1 MDENEFK
8 TIDRYETIDLIGRG
22 GMGSVY
28 LARDPLIDRYVAVKV
43 LDVALDSIA
52 RERFN
57 REARASGRLHH
68 PNIVTIF
75 DVGEH
80 QGRPFI
86 AMEYVPGQTLAVLI
100 RQGQLDLAEKLRL
113 MADACV
119 GLAHAHR
126 ASIIHLDVKPANF
139 VRHDSGVLKILD
151 FGIARVMAADTTRT
165 EHVLGTMR
173 YMAPEQATGQTID
186 RRTDVFALGCV
197 FYEVIA
203 GVPAFKGTYEEL
215 ISRITKPIEASPL
228 SDVVPGV
235 HPELVRM
242 TQRAMANDPDA
253 RYDDLEVLKREID
266 GLLRKIVTGPQEP
279 RRLVLQSNE
288 ADASGNAGH
297 EAPARGSGMDR
308 SSAAL
313 ERPALRDDQAAGVSL
328 RIRDRRRPAA
338 VAALVIGLVAA
349 SVGVLYLVDTWRPL
363 TDTGLPDQ
371 VSTAPLLSA
380 GTTTAGVVASPPQ
393 LSNGNRAGTVSSG
406 DAADLEGQVWR
417 LIATRDRE
425 AVLRLLR
432 EQPGRLSSSFV
443 NELATAARTSVNET
457 RLKAEQQDP
466 IVASSRTYRAAMD
479 QFNRGTALL
488 GRGQSVDGIAAL
500 WLATDLFAR
509 AGSREA
515 PSGSLEAAGAERSAS
530 SIDETPLAPVRPPA
544 STAVSELPVSG
555 RGDASPPDGRPDE
568 TAGIVAARPKRE
580 GETSPADAPPADAL
594 APEEAIRTLLKAYE
608 AAYDER
614 DAAALRRIVP
624 GLSAEQLGAITRTF
638 ADAVSYDVEVQILAM
653 NITGSTATATCL
665 VTHALVPKI
674 GSASRNPPQETRF
687 YLRQASA
694 GWVIER
700 IERTAKR

>member
-86 AMEYVPGQTLAVLI
+86 AMEYVPGQTLAMLI
-100 RQGQLDLAEKLRL
+100 RQGQLGLAEKLRL

-151 FGIARVMAADTTRT
+151 FGIARVLAADTTRT

-197 FYEVIA
+197 LYEVIA

-242 TQRAMANDPDA
+242 TRRAMANNPDE

-266 GLLRKIVTGPQEP
+266 GLLRNLTGPQEP
-279 RRLVLQSNE
+279 MRLVLQSN

-297 EAPARGSGMDR
+297 EAPARGAGTDR

-313 ERPALRDDQAAGVSL
+313 KRPAPGDDQAAGVSL
-328 RIRDRRRPAA
+328 RFPGGRRPA
-338 VAALVIGLVAA
+338 VLAALVIGLVAA
-349 SVGVLYLVDTWRPL
+349 SAGVLYLVDTSRLL
-363 TDTGLPDQ
+363 TDTGLSDQ
-371 VSTAPLLSA
+371 ASTAPPLSA
-380 GTTTAGVVASPPQ
+380 APQ
-393 LSNGNRAGTVSSG
+393 LSADTSTAAAVPSPSQISNGNRAQAVGTG

-425 AVLRLLR
+425 AALRLLR
-432 EQPGRLSSSFV
+432 AQPGRLSKSFV
-443 NELATAARTSVNET
+443 NELVTAARTSVNQT
-457 RLKAEQQDP
+457 RLNAEQQDP
-466 IVASSRTYRAAMD
+466 IVASSQTYRAAMD
-479 QFNRGTALL
+479 QFNQGTALL

-509 AGSREA
+509 AGNREA
-515 PSGSLEAAGAERSAS
+515 RSGSLQAAGAERSAS
-530 SIDETPLAPVRPPA
+530 SIDEKPLAPGPPA
-544 STAVSELPVSG
+544 STALSEPPVSG
-555 RGDASPPDGRPDE
+555 PGDASPPDSRPAE
-568 TAGIVAARPKRE
+568 AAAIVAARPKRE
-580 GETSPADAPPADAL
+580 GETSPADAL

-614 DAAALRRIVP
+614 DPAALRRIFP

-638 ADAVSYDVEVQILAM
+638 ADAVSYDVEVQVLAT
-653 NITGSTATATCL
+653 NISGSTATATCL

-687 YLRQASA
+687 HLRQASA

-700 IERTAKR
+700 IERTAKP